1 MNRAGVPPD
10 LETIE
15 AALGQF
21 SVIVVNGGKRLFEEG
36 RVRSLN
42 ETARPN
48 TYEGEVYEKIAGK
61 SYKVTLS
68 FGKSASNLLCT
79 CQIGSECKH
88 VYAAL
93 LFLSKR
99 FRKQALVQNKE
110 SKNAKRVS
118 DYFSLVADPTLLTEK
133 LTDFVERLEE
143 LFQTYKR
150 GDQINGRILKG
161 LFSDWPAEEH
171 WSEIKIASG
180 EPLSRVQFWH
190 FLVANLQKRGLKI
203 PSLFGE
209 LNDTTPSKDLI
220 EKWINSQEAQKWLL
234 QFERNSEP
242 GVYQRLGS
250 EFRWA
255 VDKGYLCLEVKDGN
269 EVPYRPVRADELHL
283 LATEWRSGRSHISSE
298 SLLLLLQ
305 HFLADAYQPP
315 VRLPLT
321 PGLAGR
327 LNGLFQ
333 SDAIR
338 RRTVGSDGLP
348 LHLESGSAGWEMVE
362 ASDYLYR
369 FQLRYKEELPN
380 GKLLM
385 LPGPTTL
392 YWFGSTLLEA
402 GPPPFPMDSLECDP
416 VMEIPRSAIESV
428 PGIRYLLD
436 TVPNLPESLSKRVTR
451 IQPKRVL
458 RVRTEPTELG
468 ESVVFV
474 PQLVDPDH
482 GKEIQTTSQFGWSL
496 SGKRV
501 VQDGDH
507 FSVYQLED
515 QMAYNQLFGRLPSE
529 FDPSSKSWRVKNPK
543 RAVDLFA
550 KWSQTLPE
558 DVELEIPESLKG
570 LRAKP
575 LEIDFS
581 FDCHD
586 AGNDWFDLRF
596 SWSEADLTLSPE
608 ELQALLDARGNLVQ
622 FSARAYR
629 SLLIRQPQKLIKTLS
644 ELGISPRDLAAG
656 PQRLHLLQLR
666 SLLTAN
672 LVPKELQ
679 QELERRLAEIKTEV
693 VCDIPDTIRA
703 TLRPYQIAGFHF
715 LVYLSSNRFGG
726 ILADD
731 MGLGKTIQTLTWIAW
746 LRQTAPMAG
755 PSLIVCPKSV
765 VDNWVGEAERYFPTL
780 PIAALKKP
788 ELHAK
793 LIEPGQALVLNY
805 AQLRILSE
813 HLAQIEWDAVVFDE
827 GQFLKNSNSQTAQ
840 SARALKS
847 AHKILL
853 TGTPIENKLLDLWS
867 LMSCVMPGAL
877 GTQSSFKREFQDSG
891 DSESRLRLS
900 RRARPF
906 LLRRT
911 KEEVALELPPKIEED
926 IRVTIEGKQ
935 QELYQAEIKVA
946 RQHLLKIQNGEQLD
960 QERFNL
966 LTSLLRLRQI
976 CCHPALAGLKDESAT
991 SAKMEALVDLLEPII
1006 EEGNKVLV
1014 FSQFVEMLRLIE
1026 ERISNLGCPLFKLT
1040 GKTENRGD
1048 LIINFRNTPGAAVFL
1063 VSLKAGGSGLNLEAA
1078 SYVVLFDPWWNPA
1091 VENQAIDRTHRIGQT
1106 KTVFAYRLLVRDTI
1120 EDKIRQ
1126 LQIRKSN
1133 LAKEVLGEEA
1143 FGRALT
1149 LEDFRYLLE

>member
-1 MNRAGVPPD
+1 MNRAGAPLD
-10 LETIE
+10 LQAIE

-21 SVIVVNGGKRLFEEG
+21 SVVVVNGGKRLFEEG

-42 ETARPN
+42 ETAHPN
-48 TYEGEVYEKIAGK
+48 TYEGEVYQKDGK
-61 SYKVTLS
+61 RYQVTLS

-79 CQIGSECKH
+79 CQIGNECKH

-99 FRKQALVQNKE
+99 FRKQALVQNKQ
-110 SKNAKRVS
+110 SKNTKGVT
-118 DYFSLVADPTLLTEK
+118 DYFSLVTDPTLLTEK

-143 LFQTYKR
+143 LFQTYKA
-150 GDQINGRILKG
+150 GNQINGRVLKG

-180 EPLSRVQFWH
+180 ERLSRVQFWH
-190 FLVANLQKRGLKI
+190 FLVANLQQRGLKV

-209 LNDTTPSKDLI
+209 VNDTTPSKDLI
-220 EKWINSQEAQKWLL
+220 EKWNNSQEARKWIIR
-234 QFERNSEP
+234 FERNNEP

-255 VDKGYLCLEVKDGN
+255 VDGGYLCLEVKDGSD
-269 EVPYRPVRADELHL
+269 EPYRPVRSDELHL
-283 LATEWRSGRSHISSE
+283 LATAWRSGRSQIPSE
-298 SLLLLLQ
+298 SLLLVLQ

-333 SDAIR
+333 SDEIR
-338 RRTVGSDGLP
+338 RRTVGSDGQP
-348 LHLESGSAGWEMVE
+348 LHLESNSTGWEMVE
-362 ASDYLYR
+362 ASDFLYR
-369 FQLRYKEELPN
+369 FELKHKGEVPDTR
-380 GKLLM
+380 LLM
-385 LPGPTTL
+385 LPGPMTL

-416 VMEIPRSAIESV
+416 VVEIPRAAVESV

-436 TVPNLPESLSKRVTR
+436 TIPVLPDALAKRVTR
-451 IQPKRVL
+451 MQPKRVL
-458 RVRTEPTELG
+458 RVRTEPTEWG

-474 PQLVDPDH
+474 PQLVDPHH
-482 GKEIQTTSQFGWSL
+482 GTEIQSSGHFGWSL

-501 VQDGDH
+501 VQEGDR
-507 FSVYQLED
+507 FAVYQLED
-515 QMAYNQLFGRLPSE
+515 QTAYNQLFGRLPSE
-529 FDPSSKSWRVKNPK
+529 YDPSSKSWRVKNPK

-550 KWSQTLPE
+550 KWSQSLP
-558 DVELEIPESLKG
+558 DDIQLETHDSLKG
-570 LRAKP
+570 LHTKP
-575 LEIDFS
+575 LEIDLS

-586 AGNDWFDLRF
+586 AGDDWFDLRF
-596 SWSEADLTLSPE
+596 SWSEAELALSPE

-622 FSARAYR
+622 FSARAYQR
-629 SLLIRQPQKLIKTLS
+629 LSIRQPQELIKTLN

-672 LVPKELQ
+672 LVPKELH

-693 VCDIPDTIRA
+693 VCDVPDTIRA
-703 TLRPYQIAGFHF
+703 TLRPYQIAGLHY
-715 LVYLSSNRFGG
+715 LAYLSSNRFGG

-746 LRQTAPMAG
+746 LRHTTAISG

-788 ELHAK
+788 ELHDKA
-793 LIEPGQALVLNY
+793 IEPGQVLVLNY
-805 AQLRILSE
+805 TQLRMLSE
-813 HLAQIEWDAVVFDE
+813 HLAQIEWDAVIFDE
-827 GQFLKNSNSQTAQ
+827 GQYLKNSSSQTTQ
-840 SARALKS
+840 SARALK
-847 AHKILL
+847 AANKILL

-877 GTQSSFKREFQDSG
+877 GTQSSFRREFQDSG
-891 DSESRLRLS
+891 DAESRLRLS

-926 IRVTIEGKQ
+926 IRVTMEGKQ
-935 QELYQAEIKVA
+935 EELYHAEIKVA
-946 RQHLLKIQNGEQLD
+946 RQNLLKIQDGEQLD
-960 QERFNL
+960 RERFNL

-976 CCHPALAGLKDESAT
+976 CCHPALAGLKDELAT
-991 SAKMEALVDLLEPII
+991 SAKLEALVDLLEPLI

-1026 ERISNLGCPLFKLT
+1026 ERISNLGCTLFKLT
-1040 GKTENRGD
+1040 GKTENRND
-1048 LIINFRNTPGAAVFL
+1048 LIIDFRRAPGAGVFL
-1063 VSLKAGGSGLNLEAA
+1063 ISLKAGGSGLNLEAA
-1078 SYVVLFDPWWNPA
+1078 SYVILFDPWWNPA

-1133 LAKEVLGEEA
+1133 MANDVLGEEA
-1143 FGRALT
+1143 FGRTLS

>member
-1 MNRAGVPPD
+1 MNRAPAPLD

-15 AALGQF
+15 AALSQF
-21 SVIVVNGGKRLFEEG
+21 SVVVVNGGTRLFEEG
-36 RVRSLN
+36 RVRSLKN
-42 ETARPN
+42 ARPN
-48 TYEGEVYEKIAGK
+48 TYEAEVYEKKAGK
-61 SYKVTLS
+61 SYQVTLS

-99 FRKQALVQNKE
+99 FRKQALVLNKE
-110 SKNAKRVS
+110 SKNAPKVS

-143 LFQTYKR
+143 LFQTYNS
-150 GDQINGRILKG
+150 GNQINGRILKG

-190 FLVANLQKRGLKI
+190 FLVANLQQRGLKI

-209 LNDTTPSKDLI
+209 LNDISVSKDLI
-220 EKWINSQEAQKWLL
+220 EKWNHSREAQKWLIR
-234 QFERNSEP
+234 FERNNEP

-255 VDKGYLCLEVKDGN
+255 VAGGYLCLEVKDGN
-269 EVPYRPVRADELHL
+269 DVPFRPVRPDELHL
-283 LATEWRSGRSHISSE
+283 LATEWRSGRSQISSE

-333 SDAIR
+333 SAEVR
-338 RRTVGSDGLP
+338 QRTVGPDGQS
-348 LHLESGSAGWEMVE
+348 LHLESGGAGWEMVE
-362 ASDYLYR
+362 ASDFVYR
-369 FQLRYKEELPN
+369 FQLRYKGEVPDAR
-380 GKLLM
+380 LLM

-416 VMEIPRSAIESV
+416 MMEIPRSAVESV

-436 TVPNLPESLSKRVTR
+436 TIPNLPESLSKRVIR

-468 ESVVFV
+468 ESVVFDT
-474 PQLVDPDH
+474 QLVDPNH
-482 GKEIQTTSQFGWSL
+482 GKEIQSSGHSGWSL

-529 FDPSSKSWRVKNPK
+529 FDPGSKSWRVKNPK

-558 DVELEIPESLKG
+558 DVELQIPESLKG

-596 SWSEADLTLSPE
+596 SWSEADLALSPE

-693 VCDIPDTIRA
+693 ACAIPDAIRA

-715 LVYLSSNRFGG
+715 LVYLSLNRFGG

-731 MGLGKTIQTLTWIAW
+731 MGLGKTIQTLTWVAW
-746 LRQTAPMAG
+746 LRHTAAITG

-765 VDNWVGEAERYFPTL
+765 VDNWLGEADRYFPTL
-780 PIAALKKP
+780 PIAALKRP
-788 ELHAK
+788 ELHPK
-793 LIEPGQALVLNY
+793 LIEPGRVLVLNY

-813 HLAQIEWDAVVFDE
+813 HLAQIEWDAVIFDE
-827 GQFLKNSNSQTAQ
+827 GQYLKNSNSQTAQ
-840 SARALKS
+840 SARALKA

-891 DSESRLRLS
+891 DAESRLRLS

-935 QELYQAEIKVA
+935 EELYQAEIKVA
-946 RQHLLKIQNGEQLD
+946 RQHLLKIQNGGQLD

-976 CCHPALAGLKDESAT
+976 CCHPALAGLKDVSAA
-991 SAKMEALVDLLEPII
+991 SAKLEALVDLLEPII

-1040 GKTENRGD
+1040 GETENRGD
-1048 LIINFRNTPGAAVFL
+1048 LITDFRSTQGAAVFL
-1063 VSLKAGGSGLNLEAA
+1063 ISLKAGGSGLNLEAA
-1078 SYVVLFDPWWNPA
+1078 SYVILFDPWWNPA

-1133 LAKEVLGEEA
+1133 LANDVLGEEA